1 MEPFLASEAIA
12 AGALTFRELK
22 RNFVEVFPGVF
33 VDVCADLSM
42 VGYSKAGWLWSQ
54 RKAIL
59 AGLSAA
65 AALGSKWIDANAAVE
80 LIHTNRRQPT
90 RVLIHADSLLPGETT
105 IAKGLPVTTPAR
117 TAYDLGRRLDLV
129 NGVLRIDAL
138 MNATDV
144 KVVDIE
150 ALMRRHPRARGLVQL
165 RDTLALVDGGAESP
179 YESRT
184 RLLLG
189 LNNFPVPETQITVLD
204 GSGFVVARID
214 MGWREY
220 KVGVDFEG
228 AHHWTEPRQF
238 SKDVER
244 YALLPELGWTD
255 IRLTSGILHTRPQ
268 TFLGR
273 VGDALTARG
282 CPRTWPTHS
291 EWVLPA
297 ALIGA

>member
-1 MEPFLASEAIA
+1 MEPFLAFEAVA
-12 AGALTFRELK
+12 AGTLTYRELK

-33 VDVCADLSM
+33 VAVGADLSM

-65 AALGSKWIDANAAVE
+65 AALGSKWIDAKTPVE
-80 LIHTNRRQPT
+80 LIHSNRRQPT
-90 RVLIHADSLLPGETT
+90 GIVIHADNLLPGETT
-105 IAKGLPVTTPAR
+105 TATGLPVTTAAR

-138 MNATDV
+138 VNATDV
-144 KVVDIE
+144 KVVDVE

-165 RDTLALVDGGAESP
+165 RETLALVDGGAESP

-184 RLLLG
+184 RLLLV
-189 LNNFPVPETQITVLD
+189 LNNFPVPETQIPVLD

-228 AHHWTEPRQF
+228 AHHWTEPKQF

-244 YALLPELGWTD
+244 YAALPELGWAD
-255 IRLTSGILHTRPQ
+255 VRLTSGILHNRPQ
-268 TFLGR
+268 VFLRR
-273 VGDALTARG
+273 VSEALISRG
-282 CPRTWPTHS
+282 CPRTWPS
-291 EWVLPA
+291 DGEWVLPE
-297 ALIGA
+297 ALIS